1 MIDYLDEDVAYLL
14 GLIVSRGKLINA
26 APLRSL
32 VIEFPFK
39 SLTVTGVATIYDQS
53 TQLALGSNKIRDRI
67 SELLGTAVSVVSTKS
82 KVMMTAHFLQNSIVW
97 RNIKGLIGGA
107 KDYTSSTVPTEI
119 FQAPTSVKREFVRGI
134 ADGSAWL
141 RPGTFFRDK
150 SMGKRRVF
158 IAVDNRNWQLAVQL
172 CSLLQQH
179 LGVPVGEILWGHPNL
194 RDPNCRFPDRPE
206 GREHQIRVF
215 CEAFEQIGFN
225 LEHKNQLLKE
235 FAQDDK
241 ENRPL
246 GPVRPCNPL
255 AIRSHAPT
263 LKALHPQEHH
273 KRLPNVLRGKHFESY
288 WEICLALGCQQGH
301 PATNNEE
308 VASGSEA

>member
-1 MIDYLDEDVAYLL
+1 VIDYLDEDVAYLL
-14 GLIVSRGKLINA
+14 GLIVSRGKLIDA

-39 SLTVTGVATIYDQS
+39 SLTVAGVTTVYDQS
-53 TQLALGSNKIRDRI
+53 TQLVLGSNKIRDRI
-67 SELLGTAVSVVSTKS
+67 SELLGTTVSVVSTKS
-82 KVMMTAHFLQNSIVW
+82 KVMMNAHFLQNSIVW
-97 RNIKGLIGGA
+97 RNLKGLIGGA

-119 FQAPTSVKREFVRGI
+119 FQAPASLKREFIRGV
-134 ADGSAWL
+134 ADASAWL

-158 IAVDNRNWQLAVQL
+158 LAVDNRNWQLPVQL

-179 LGVPVGEILWGHPNL
+179 LGIPVGEILWGHPNL
-194 RDPNCRFPDRPE
+194 RDPGCRFPNRPE

-215 CEAFEQIGFN
+215 CEAFEQVGFN
-225 LEHKNQLLKE
+225 LDYKNQLLKE
-235 FAQDDK
+235 FAQDDR
-241 ENRPL
+241 ENRSL
-246 GPVRPCNPL
+246 GLVQPCNPL

-263 LKALHPQEHH
+263 AKASHPQEHH
-273 KRLPNVLRGKHFESY
+273 NRLPSAVRGKHFESY

-301 PATNNEE
+301 FPTDEEPAPDSK
-308 VASGSEA
+308 V